1 MPQPETVT
9 FAVTDIQ
16 GSTELWE
23 RLGPRFAPILAEHNR
38 IVREALSARGGVEI
52 KTEGD
57 SFTAVFPAAS
67 RAVAFALEVQSR
79 LHAHPWPA
87 ETGEILVRIGVHAG
101 PALRS
106 IDAATG
112 RTVWTGSAPA
122 VSTAV
127 AAAAHGGQVLLTGP
141 ARAAAGDALTDATQA
156 DLGEHILPG
165 DARPVRLWQALPL
178 DLAARRFPPPRTPGA
193 RATNVPPERNL
204 FVGRDAELRE
214 LTALVPS
221 PAGRIVTLTGPGG
234 IGKTRLALHT
244 AALLLPRFPGG
255 AWLVDL
261 SEARTAA
268 DVAHA
273 TAHVLGS
280 PLTGRDSPE
289 QGVAAVLEFRKPI
302 LLVLDGF
309 EGAVAHAAATVGLWA
324 RRARE
329 ARLLVTSRTLLH
341 IAGEREFPVG
351 PLAAPAR
358 AARGGTSRIPAPG
371 DLERIDAVRLFVDRA
386 REAAPS
392 FGLSP
397 ANAGP
402 IAEICAGLEGIPLA
416 LELAAARLRDL
427 PLDRVVADLD
437 RRLHLLD
444 VPSGSGAERR
454 QTLVGAL
461 EWTCGLLAEWERS
474 AFEQA
479 SVFHGGFFLDAA
491 EAVIDLS
498 AFPDAPLAMD
508 AVQSLRDKSLLRT
521 ADTPFGTRISMFQPV
536 REMGERLLLERADP
550 AALRALRERHARHFV
565 AEAESLRQRI
575 FGPGAREVLE
585 RLATEEENL
594 LAVIAL
600 GSSPEGDA
608 GLAVRAAIAWAEVP
622 MTRGPAAQFI
632 GPAEAAAAR
641 ASEHPALLARLSI
654 PLSRALWV
662 TGRTDRSLEV
672 IQRGIE
678 AARACGDPAA
688 PAGPLAWHARLQVYR
703 GELAAAEAEF
713 AEAERIQRAARDPH
727 GLQSVLGIRSALHLT
742 RDDLPRARRDL
753 EEATDIARRLGNRL
767 ALARHLANLGIVH
780 HQSDHP
786 DRALACY
793 DEASAI
799 FREFDDE
806 NDLAAVIINRGVV
819 VAETGD
825 LKECE
830 RLFLE
835 AGELFR
841 NAGNRGQLAVL
852 CGNLGA
858 MAAMNGDYPRALSV
872 LEEAEKLHR
881 ELGDVATLASVLG
894 NRAGILLVKGEPA
907 RSLEIAREAEEIHRR
922 LGSLPSLPP
931 VLRVLAAALVHLGR
945 PAEAMPLLDEAVGIL
960 GAAWK
965 ARKETAFGL
974 LATRAEAK
982 ETLGRHAEATRDAA
996 EAIAIGRTFT
1006 EPELSQVEGF
1016 EATVRRLERISGAG
1030 DSAGA
1035 PPPPGPPSP
1044 PR

>member
-1 MPQPETVT
+1 MPQPETVA

-23 RLGPRFAPILAEHNR
+23 RLGPRFAPVLAEHNR
-38 IVREALSARGGVEI
+38 IVRETLAAHGGVEI

-57 SFTAVFPAAS
+57 SFAVAFPSAPP
-67 RAVAFALEVQSR
+67 AVAFALDLQR
-79 LHAHPWPA
+79 GLHAHPWPE
-87 ETGEILVRIGVHAG
+87 ETGELLVRVGVHAG
-101 PALRS
+101 EALRAS
-106 IDAATG
+106 DPATG
-112 RTVWTGSAPA
+112 RTAWAGPAAA

-141 ARAAAGDALTDATQA
+141 ARAAAGDALADSALA
-156 DLGEHILPG
+156 DLGEHLLPG
-165 DARPVRLWQALPL
+165 DPRPVRLWQALPR
-178 DLAARRFPPPRTPGA
+178 DLGTRRFPPPRTPGA
-193 RATNVPPERNL
+193 RATNFPPERNL
-204 FVGRDAELRE
+204 FIGREAELLE
-214 LTALVPS
+214 LAGLIPT

-234 IGKTRLALHT
+234 IGKSRLALH
-244 AALLLPRFPGG
+244 AAARLLPRFPGG
-255 AWLVDL
+255 TWLVDL

-273 TAHVLGS
+273 TAHVLGAA
-280 PLTGRDSPE
+280 LAGRDAPE
-289 QGVAAVLEFRKPI
+289 QGVAAVLEFRKPL

-329 ARLLVTSRTLLH
+329 ARLLVTSRSLLH
-341 IAGEREFPVG
+341 ISGEREFPVG

-358 AARGGTSRIPAPG
+358 GVRAGGSRPASPQE
-371 DLERIDAVRLFVDRA
+371 LERIDAVRLFVDRA
-386 REAAPS
+386 READPA
-392 FGLSP
+392 FALGT
-397 ANAGP
+397 ANAEA

-427 PLDRVVADLD
+427 PLDRIVADLD

-461 EWTCGLLAEWERS
+461 EWTCGLLADWERS

-521 ADTPFGTRISMFQPV
+521 TDTPFGTRISMFQPV

-550 AALRALRERHARHFV
+550 AAVRALRERHARHFV

-594 LAVIAL
+594 LSVIAW
-600 GSSPEGDA
+600 GSGPDGDA

-622 MTRGPAAQFI
+622 LTRGPSAQFI
-632 GPAEAAAAR
+632 GPGEAAAAR
-641 ASEHPALLARLSI
+641 APEHPALFARLSI

-672 IQRGIE
+672 IQRGLE
-678 AARACGDPAA
+678 AARACGEPAA
-688 PAGPLAWHARLQVYR
+688 PAGPLAWHARLLVYR

-713 AEAERIQRAARDPH
+713 AEAERFQRAARDPH
-727 GLQSVLGIRSALHLT
+727 GLQQVLGLRSALHLT

-753 EEATDIARRLGNRL
+753 EEATDLARRLGNRL

-780 HQSDHP
+780 HQSDHA
-786 DRALACY
+786 DRALVCY

-825 LKECE
+825 LKQCE
-830 RLFLE
+830 KLFQE

-841 NAGNRGQLAVL
+841 NAGNRGQLAIL

-858 MAAMNGDYPRALSV
+858 MAAMNGDLPRALSI
-872 LEEAEKLHR
+872 LEEAERLHR

-907 RSLEIAREAEEIHRR
+907 RSLEIAREAEGIHRR

-945 PAEAMPLLDEAVGIL
+945 PAEAIPLLDEAVGIL
-960 GAAWK
+960 GSGWK
-965 ARKETAFGL
+965 AKKETAFGL
-974 LATRAEAK
+974 LATRAEA
-982 ETLGRHAEATRDAA
+982 EDRLGRRAEAVRDAA
-996 EAIAIGRTFT
+996 DALGVGRTFT
-1006 EPELSQVEGF
+1006 EAELAQVEGF
-1016 EATVRRLERISGAG
+1016 EATLRRLEKISAG
-1030 DSAGA
+1030 GGPAGA